1 MPRKPDRQR
10 NRIDRIKERAAL
22 ALAKAAL
29 SLAKAAKRR
38 WLVYLLLTVA
48 AIAAVVWFA
57 FK

>member
-22 ALAKAAL
+22 ALAKAA
-29 SLAKAAKRR
+29 KRR

-48 AIAAVVWFA
+48 VIVAVVWFA
-57 FK
+57 VK